1 MSQVES
7 VLAEQADYYRERA
20 GEYEDWWFR
29 RGRYDH
35 DPEMN
40 ARWFSDVA
48 EAHAA
53 LERFK
58 SVGEVLELACGTGLW
73 TERLLA
79 EASLSRSRRPLPG
92 RMVSLNAARG
102 A

>member
-1 MSQVES
+1 MSQVDHL
-7 VLAEQADYYRERA
+7 LAEQAQYYRERA
-20 GEYEDWWFR
+20 DEYDGWWFR
-29 RGRYDH
+29 RGRH
-35 DPEMN
+35 DRGPEAN

-58 SVGEVLELACGTGLW
+58 PTGDILELACGTGLW

-79 EASLSRSRRPLPG
+79 HAASVTDRVRAGPDSPATRR
-92 RMVSLNAARG
+92 AA
-102 A
+102 